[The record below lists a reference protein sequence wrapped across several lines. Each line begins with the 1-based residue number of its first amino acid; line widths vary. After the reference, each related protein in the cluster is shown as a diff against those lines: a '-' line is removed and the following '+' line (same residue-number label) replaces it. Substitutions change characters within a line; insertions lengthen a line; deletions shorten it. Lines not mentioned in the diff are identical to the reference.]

1 MSILTTSLSL
11 LSLSSPSVR
20 YMFDK
25 AQGDWVELWGGGD
38 GESRLDFDAYERKRH
53 DTETTETTSVYQ

>member
-1 MSILTTSLSL
+1 
-11 LSLSSPSVR
+11 
-20 YMFDK
+20 MFDK

>member
-1 MSILTTSLSL
+1 MPILTTP
-11 LSLSSPSVR
+11 LSLSSSSLR

-38 GESRLDFDAYERKRH
+38 GESRLDFDAYAEE
-53 DTETTETTSVYQ
+53 TEETC